1 MPERDAAG
9 GGAAKPDVTW
19 PDPAA
24 GDTAGL
30 DAAAHGPAEPG
41 AADQGA
47 AGDTAGLDA
56 GGQGAA
62 GYNPERARMESEFLL
77 AMRRTGSTLQL
88 LGQLAAER
96 IGVNATD
103 LNCLN
108 LVALAGPITAG
119 ELARQTGLT
128 TASIT
133 GVLDRLEEGGFVRR
147 ERDPKD
153 RRRVNVKLNPGPALA
168 EIGPTFGPLV
178 MAWRG
183 AAASYS
189 DDELRLLV
197 EFQGRFLDIVREQL
211 DRLRGEARL
220 RGGRVPDT

>member
-1 MPERDAAG
+1 MPEQNAAAAGREGRREREPDAAREPSERQP
-9 GGAAKPDVTW
+9 GAGAERAPTER
-19 PDPAA
+19 
-24 GDTAGL
+24 
-30 DAAAHGPAEPG
+30 EPG
-41 AADQGA
+41 AGA
-47 AGDTAGLDA
+47 
-56 GGQGAA
+56 
-62 GYNPERARMESEFLL
+62 ERARMEGEFLL

-108 LVALAGPITAG
+108 LVALAGPREPMTAG

-153 RRRVNVKLNPGPALA
+153 RRRVNVTLNPGPALA

-178 MAWRG
+178 MAWRA

-189 DDELRLLV
+189 DEDLRLLV
-197 EFQGRFLDIVREQL
+197 EFQGRFLDIVRESL
-211 DRLRGEARL
+211 DRLRG
-220 RGGRVPDT
+220 VT

>member
-9 GGAAKPDVTW
+9 GEAARPDVTW
-19 PDPAA
+19 PD
-24 GDTAGL
+24 
-30 DAAAHGPAEPG
+30 AAAH
-41 AADQGA
+41 AA
-47 AGDTAGLDA
+47 
-56 GGQGAA
+56 
-62 GYNPERARMESEFLL
+62 ERARMESEFLL

-88 LGQLAAER
+88 LGQVAAER

-108 LVALAGPITAG
+108 LVALAGRREPMTAG

-153 RRRVNVKLNPGPALA
+153 RRRVNVNLNPGPALA
-168 EIGPTFGPLV
+168 GIGPTFGPLV

-189 DDELRLLV
+189 DSELRLLL
-197 EFQGRFLDIVREQL
+197 EFQRRFLDIVRDSL
-211 DRLRGEARL
+211 DRLRGE
-220 RGGRVPDT
+220 T

>member
-1 MPERDAAG
+1 
-9 GGAAKPDVTW
+9 
-19 PDPAA
+19 
-24 GDTAGL
+24 
-30 DAAAHGPAEPG
+30 
-41 AADQGA
+41 
-47 AGDTAGLDA
+47 
-56 GGQGAA
+56 
-62 GYNPERARMESEFLL
+62 MEGEFLL

-88 LGQLAAER
+88 LGQLAADR

-108 LVALAGPITAG
+108 LVALAGPRGSMTAG

-153 RRRVNVKLNPGPALA
+153 RRRVIVTLSPGPALA

-178 MAWRG
+178 MAWRR

-197 EFQGRFLDIVREQL
+197 EFQGRFLGIVRDQL
-211 DRLRGEARL
+211 DRLRAEAGP
-220 RGGRVPDT
+220 RGGRVPDP

>member
-9 GGAAKPDVTW
+9 GGAARPDVRW

-30 DAAAHGPAEPG
+30 DA
-41 AADQGA
+41 
-47 AGDTAGLDA
+47 T
-56 GGQGAA
+56 GQGAA
-62 GYNPERARMESEFLL
+62 GHDPERARSERGPQTGAERARMESEFLL

-108 LVALAGPITAG
+108 LVALAGPLTAG

-178 MAWRG
+178 VAWRG
-183 AAASYS
+183 TAASYS

>member
-1 MPERDAAG
+1 MPEHN
-9 GGAAKPDVTW
+9 
-19 PDPAA
+19 
-24 GDTAGL
+24 
-30 DAAAHGPAEPG
+30 AAASN
-41 AADQGA
+41 
-47 AGDTAGLDA
+47 T
-56 GGQGAA
+56 
-62 GYNPERARMESEFLL
+62 ERARMESEFLL

-197 EFQGRFLDIVREQL
+197 EFQGRFLDIVATGWPRERDSTIVTEPRFGQITGRL
-211 DRLRGEARL
+211 WSSLRGESL
-220 RGGRVPDT
+220 RAMGRDRPG

>member
-1 MPERDAAG
+1 MPEQHAAG
-9 GGAAKPDVTW
+9 PEAARD
-19 PDPAA
+19 
-24 GDTAGL
+24 
-30 DAAAHGPAEPG
+30 AEPG
-41 AADQGA
+41 AEQARSGRS
-47 AGDTAGLDA
+47 
-56 GGQGAA
+56 
-62 GYNPERARMESEFLL
+62 PERARMESDFLL

-108 LVALAGPITAG
+108 IVALTGPMTAG

-153 RRRVNVKLNPGPALA
+153 RRRVIVNLNPGPGLA

-178 MAWRG
+178 MAWRA

-189 DDELRLLV
+189 DSELRLLL
-197 EFQGRFLDIVREQL
+197 EFQGRFLDIVRDQL
-211 DRLRGEARL
+211 NRLRDEAASR
-220 RGGRVPDT
+220 P

>member
-9 GGAAKPDVTW
+9 GGAARPDVTW

-24 GDTAGL
+24 AS
-30 DAAAHGPAEPG
+30 
-41 AADQGA
+41 
-47 AGDTAGLDA
+47 
-56 GGQGAA
+56 
-62 GYNPERARMESEFLL
+62 NPERARMEGEFLL

-108 LVALAGPITAG
+108 LVALAGPMTAG

-133 GVLDRLEEGGFVRR
+133 GVLDRL
-147 ERDPKD
+147 
-153 RRRVNVKLNPGPALA
+153 
-168 EIGPTFGPLV
+168 
-178 MAWRG
+178 
-183 AAASYS
+183 
-189 DDELRLLV
+189 
-197 EFQGRFLDIVREQL
+197 
-211 DRLRGEARL
+211 
-220 RGGRVPDT
+220 

>member
-1 MPERDAAG
+1 MPEQHL
-9 GGAAKPDVTW
+9 
-19 PDPAA
+19 AA
-24 GDTAGL
+24 GDAAEP
-30 DAAAHGPAEPG
+30 DAPAHGA
-41 AADQGA
+41 
-47 AGDTAGLDA
+47 
-56 GGQGAA
+56 
-62 GYNPERARMESEFLL
+62 ERARMEGEFLL

-108 LVALAGPITAG
+108 LVALAGPKGSMTAG

-153 RRRVNVKLNPGPALA
+153 RRRVIVNLNPGPGLA

-189 DDELRLLV
+189 DSELRLLL
-197 EFQGRFLDIVREQL
+197 EFQRRFLDIVRDQL
-211 DRLRGEARL
+211 DRLRGEAASR
-220 RGGRVPDT
+220 P

>member
-1 MPERDAAG
+1 MPEQH
-9 GGAAKPDVTW
+9 
-19 PDPAA
+19 
-24 GDTAGL
+24 
-30 DAAAHGPAEPG
+30 AAAQDAEP
-41 AADQGA
+41 ARSERD
-47 AGDTAGLDA
+47 
-56 GGQGAA
+56 
-62 GYNPERARMESEFLL
+62 PERARMEGEFLL
-77 AMRRTGSTLQL
+77 AMRKTGSTLQL

-108 LVALAGPITAG
+108 IVALTGPVAAG

-153 RRRVNVKLNPGPALA
+153 RRRVIVNLNPGPALA

-178 MAWRG
+178 RAWRA

-189 DDELRLLV
+189 DEELRLLV
-197 EFQGRFLDIVREQL
+197 GFQGRFLDIVRDHL
-211 DRLRGEARL
+211 NRLR
-220 RGGRVPDT
+220 DDS

>member
-1 MPERDAAG
+1 MPERDAA
-9 GGAAKPDVTW
+9 
-19 PDPAA
+19 
-24 GDTAGL
+24 TAGRE
-30 DAAAHGPAEPG
+30 ARSEREHGTGTGAEQTRSGREPEAG
-41 AADQGA
+41 A
-47 AGDTAGLDA
+47 
-56 GGQGAA
+56 
-62 GYNPERARMESEFLL
+62 ERARMEGEFLL
-77 AMRRTGSTLQL
+77 NMRRTGSTLQL

-108 LVALAGPITAG
+108 LVALARPEDPMTAG

-153 RRRVNVKLNPGPALA
+153 RRRVSVKLNPGPGLA
-168 EIGPTFGPLV
+168 GIGPTFGPLV
-178 MAWRG
+178 MAWRA

-189 DDELRLLV
+189 DEDLRLLV
-197 EFQGRFLDIVREQL
+197 EFQGRFLGIVRDQL
-211 DRLRGEARL
+211 DRLRGDA
-220 RGGRVPDT
+220 

>member
-1 MPERDAAG
+1 MPEHDAAG
-9 GGAAKPDVTW
+9 GRAARPDVTW
-19 PDPAA
+19 PNPAA
-24 GDTAGL
+24 GDTAGM
-30 DAAAHGPAEPG
+30 DAAAQGAAEPD
-41 AADQGA
+41 AAGHGA
-47 AGDTAGLDA
+47 AGDTAGL
-56 GGQGAA
+56 GAA
-62 GYNPERARMESEFLL
+62 GHSAERARMEGEFLL

-108 LVALAGPITAG
+108 LVALAGPREPVTAG

-153 RRRVNVKLNPGPALA
+153 RRRVNVNLNPGPALA

-178 MAWRG
+178 MAWRA

-189 DDELRLLV
+189 DEDLRLLV
-197 EFQGRFLDIVREQL
+197 EFQGRFLDIVRDQL
-211 DRLRGEARL
+211 DRLRSE
-220 RGGRVPDT
+220 T

>member
-1 MPERDAAG
+1 
-9 GGAAKPDVTW
+9 
-19 PDPAA
+19 
-24 GDTAGL
+24 
-30 DAAAHGPAEPG
+30 
-41 AADQGA
+41 
-47 AGDTAGLDA
+47 
-56 GGQGAA
+56 
-62 GYNPERARMESEFLL
+62 MESEFLL

-108 LVALAGPITAG
+108 LVALAGPLTAG

-178 MAWRG
+178 VAWRG
-183 AAASYS
+183 TAASYS

-220 RGGRVPDT
+220 RGGQVPDT

>member
-1 MPERDAAG
+1 MPEQ
-9 GGAAKPDVTW
+9 
-19 PDPAA
+19 
-24 GDTAGL
+24 
-30 DAAAHGPAEPG
+30 DAAAAGREERSEREHGTGAGAGTERARSEPATG
-41 AADQGA
+41 A
-47 AGDTAGLDA
+47 
-56 GGQGAA
+56 
-62 GYNPERARMESEFLL
+62 ERARMESEFLL

-88 LGQLAAER
+88 LGQVAAER

-108 LVALAGPITAG
+108 LVALAGPQEPMTAG

-153 RRRVNVKLNPGPALA
+153 RRRVNVALNLGPALA

-178 MAWRG
+178 MAWRA

-189 DDELRLLV
+189 DEDLRLLV
-197 EFQGRFLDIVREQL
+197 EFQGRFLGIVRDSL
-211 DRLRGEARL
+211 GRLRGE
-220 RGGRVPDT
+220 T

>member
-1 MPERDAAG
+1 MPEQ
-9 GGAAKPDVTW
+9 
-19 PDPAA
+19 
-24 GDTAGL
+24 
-30 DAAAHGPAEPG
+30 DAAARGTAEPG
-41 AADQGA
+41 MPGPDAAARGAAAD
-47 AGDTAGLDA
+47 AG
-56 GGQGAA
+56 
-62 GYNPERARMESEFLL
+62 RARMEVEFLL
-77 AMRRTGSTLQL
+77 AMRQTGSTLQL
-88 LGQLAAER
+88 LGQVAAER

-108 LVALAGPITAG
+108 IVALTGPMTAG

-153 RRRVNVKLNPGPALA
+153 RRRVIVNLNPGPALR

-178 MAWRG
+178 MAWRD

-189 DDELRLLV
+189 DDELRLLL
-197 EFQGRFLDIVREQL
+197 EFQQRFLGIVRDQL
-211 DRLRGEARL
+211 DRLRSEAER
-220 RGGRVPDT
+220 RT

>member
-1 MPERDAAG
+1 MPEQ
-9 GGAAKPDVTW
+9 
-19 PDPAA
+19 
-24 GDTAGL
+24 
-30 DAAAHGPAEPG
+30 DAAARGAAEPG
-41 AADQGA
+41 MTGPDAAARGA
-47 AGDTAGLDA
+47 EADA
-56 GGQGAA
+56 G
-62 GYNPERARMESEFLL
+62 RRRMETEFLQ
-77 AMRRTGSTLQL
+77 AMRQTGSTLQL
-88 LGQLAAER
+88 LGQVAAER

-108 LVALAGPITAG
+108 IMALTGPMTAG

-153 RRRVNVKLNPGPALA
+153 RRRVIVNLNPGPALR

-178 MAWRG
+178 MAWRA

-189 DDELRLLV
+189 DEELGLLLG
-197 EFQGRFLDIVREQL
+197 FQQRFLDIVRDQMV
-211 DRLRGEARL
+211 RLRSEAER
-220 RGGRVPDT
+220 RT

>member
-1 MPERDAAG
+1 MPEQSAAG
-9 GGAAKPDVTW
+9 PDG
-19 PDPAA
+19 PGP
-24 GDTAGL
+24 DTAGP
-30 DAAAHGPAEPG
+30 GP
-41 AADQGA
+41 
-47 AGDTAGLDA
+47 DTAGPGPDDRA
-56 GGQGAA
+56 G
-62 GYNPERARMESEFLL
+62 RARMEGEFLL

-108 LVALAGPITAG
+108 IVALTGSGPPLTAG

-153 RRRVNVKLNPGPALA
+153 RRRVIVSLNPGPGLA

-178 MAWRG
+178 RAWRE

-189 DDELRLLV
+189 DAELRLLLD
-197 EFQGRFLDIVREQL
+197 FQGRFLDIIRDSL
-211 DRLRGEARL
+211 DRLRA
-220 RGGRVPDT
+220 DT

>member
-1 MPERDAAG
+1 MPEQEAAAG
-9 GGAAKPDVTW
+9 REARSER
-19 PDPAA
+19 
-24 GDTAGL
+24 
-30 DAAAHGPAEPG
+30 EPG
-41 AADQGA
+41 A
-47 AGDTAGLDA
+47 DA
-56 GGQGAA
+56 GRARSEREPGADAERARSERGA
-62 GYNPERARMESEFLL
+62 GAGPERARMESEFLL

-108 LVALAGPITAG
+108 LVALAGPMTAG
-119 ELARQTGLT
+119 ELARQAGLT

-147 ERDPKD
+147 ERDHKD
-153 RRRVNVKLNPGPALA
+153 RRRVIVNLNPGPALA

-189 DDELRLLV
+189 DAELRLLV
-197 EFQGRFLDIVREQL
+197 EFQRRFLDIVRDQL
-211 DRLRGEARL
+211 DRLRGEAGL

>member
-1 MPERDAAG
+1 MPEQ
-9 GGAAKPDVTW
+9 
-19 PDPAA
+19 
-24 GDTAGL
+24 
-30 DAAAHGPAEPG
+30 DAAARGEPSPG
-41 AADQGA
+41 AA
-47 AGDTAGLDA
+47 AG
-56 GGQGAA
+56 
-62 GYNPERARMESEFLL
+62 RARLESEFLL

-88 LGQLAAER
+88 LGQVAAER

-108 LVALAGPITAG
+108 IVALTGPMTAG

-153 RRRVNVKLNPGPALA
+153 RRRVIVNLNLGPGLR

-178 MAWRG
+178 MAWRA

-189 DDELRLLV
+189 DEELALLLG
-197 EFQGRFLDIVREQL
+197 FQRRFLDIVRDQL
-211 DRLRGEARL
+211 DRLRGEAER
-220 RGGRVPDT
+220 RT

>member
-1 MPERDAAG
+1 MPEHDAAG
-9 GGAAKPDVTW
+9 GRAARPDVTW

-30 DAAAHGPAEPG
+30 G
-41 AADQGA
+41 AA
-47 AGDTAGLDA
+47 
-56 GGQGAA
+56 GQGAA
-62 GYNPERARMESEFLL
+62 GRDAEGTRSERGPQSRAERARMEGEFLL

>member
-1 MPERDAAG
+1 MTEGGVAG
-9 GGAAKPDVTW
+9 AGAAEGVR
-19 PDPAA
+19 
-24 GDTAGL
+24 G
-30 DAAAHGPAEPG
+30 E
-41 AADQGA
+41 GA
-47 AGDTAGLDA
+47 AGNSAGSSA
-56 GGQGAA
+56 
-62 GYNPERARMESEFLL
+62 ERQRMEGEFLL
-77 AMRRTGSTLQL
+77 ALRRNGSIMQL
-88 LGQLAAER
+88 LGQVSAER
-96 IGVNATD
+96 IGINATD

-108 LVALAGPITAG
+108 IVAVTGPLTAG

-153 RRRVNVKLNPGPALA
+153 RRRVNVNLNPGPALA

-220 RGGRVPDT
+220 RGGRVPET

>member
-1 MPERDAAG
+1 MPERDAAARG
-9 GGAAKPDVTW
+9 TEAE
-19 PDPAA
+19 A
-24 GDTAGL
+24 G
-30 DAAAHGPAEPG
+30 
-41 AADQGA
+41 
-47 AGDTAGLDA
+47 
-56 GGQGAA
+56 
-62 GYNPERARMESEFLL
+62 RRRMEGEFLL
-77 AMRRTGSTLQL
+77 AMRQTGSTLQL

-108 LVALAGPITAG
+108 IVALTGPMTAG

-133 GVLDRLEEGGFVRR
+133 GVLDRLEEGSFVRR

-153 RRRVNVKLNPGPALA
+153 RRRVIVNLNPGPALR

-178 MAWRG
+178 MAWRS

-189 DDELRLLV
+189 DDELRLLL
-197 EFQGRFLDIVREQL
+197 EFQQRSLAIVRDQL
-211 DRLRGEARL
+211 GRLRGEAEPRPSAERL
-220 RGGRVPDT
+220 SDA

>member
-1 MPERDAAG
+1 MPEQDATV
-9 GGAAKPDVTW
+9 DSV
-19 PDPAA
+19 
-24 GDTAGL
+24 
-30 DAAAHGPAEPG
+30 
-41 AADQGA
+41 
-47 AGDTAGLDA
+47 
-56 GGQGAA
+56 
-62 GYNPERARMESEFLL
+62 ERARMESEFLL

-108 LVALAGPITAG
+108 LVALARPEDPMTAG

-153 RRRVNVKLNPGPALA
+153 RRRVNVKLNPGPGLA
-168 EIGPTFGPLV
+168 RIGPTFGPLV
-178 MAWRG
+178 MAWRA

-189 DDELRLLV
+189 DEDLRLLV
-197 EFQGRFLDIVREQL
+197 EFQGRFLGIVRDSL
-211 DRLRGEARL
+211 DRLRGDA
-220 RGGRVPDT
+220 

>member
-1 MPERDAAG
+1 MPEH
-9 GGAAKPDVTW
+9 
-19 PDPAA
+19 
-24 GDTAGL
+24 
-30 DAAAHGPAEPG
+30 DAAAHGA
-41 AADQGA
+41 
-47 AGDTAGLDA
+47 AGLDA
-56 GGQGAA
+56 VGQGAAERGAAGQGAA
-62 GYNPERARMESEFLL
+62 GREAGRDAGRARMEGEFLL

-108 LVALAGPITAG
+108 LVALAGPLTAG

-153 RRRVNVKLNPGPALA
+153 RRRVNVKLNPGPA
-168 EIGPTFGPLV
+168 
-178 MAWRG
+178 
-183 AAASYS
+183 
-189 DDELRLLV
+189 
-197 EFQGRFLDIVREQL
+197 
-211 DRLRGEARL
+211 
-220 RGGRVPDT
+220 

>member
-1 MPERDAAG
+1 MPEQH
-9 GGAAKPDVTW
+9 
-19 PDPAA
+19 PAA
-24 GDTAGL
+24 GDAAEP
-30 DAAAHGPAEPG
+30 DAPAHGA
-41 AADQGA
+41 
-47 AGDTAGLDA
+47 
-56 GGQGAA
+56 
-62 GYNPERARMESEFLL
+62 ERARMEGEFLL

-108 LVALAGPITAG
+108 LVALAGSGGSMTAG

-147 ERDPKD
+147 ERDPKA
-153 RRRVNVKLNPGPALA
+153 RRRVIVSLNPGPALA

-178 MAWRG
+178 IAWRA

-189 DDELRLLV
+189 DEDLRLLV
-197 EFQGRFLDIVREQL
+197 EFQGRFLDIVRDQL
-211 DRLRGEARL
+211 GRLRS
-220 RGGRVPDT
+220 